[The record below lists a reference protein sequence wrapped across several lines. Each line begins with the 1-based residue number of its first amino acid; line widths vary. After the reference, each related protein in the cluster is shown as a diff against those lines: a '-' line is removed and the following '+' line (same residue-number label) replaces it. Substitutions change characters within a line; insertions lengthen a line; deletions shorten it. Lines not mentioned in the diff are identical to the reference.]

1 MSEPRR
7 ADLASV
13 WAIRTVAGN
22 TVSPLS
28 KRAYIFLGRT
38 KPSRHPSRPLVLR
51 SPNMSLLL
59 PVSDEE
65 RVDDRVAYR
74 EGQSTL
80 H

>member
-22 TVSPLS
+22 TMSTLS
-28 KRAYIFLGRT
+28 KRGYIFLGRT
-38 KPSRHPSRPLVLR
+38 RPSRHPSRPLVLR
-51 SPNMSLLL
+51 SPNKSLLL
-59 PVSDEE
+59 RVSDEE
-65 RVDDRVAYR
+65 RVDNRVAYR
-74 EGQSTL
+74 EGQSTP